1 LLTYLAW
8 ALLHVLWVGLTLFVA
23 GAYIVALAESAHQ
36 GRFHVTAVV
45 PTILMS
51 AALFLHV
58 YLLNRATHRL
68 RREFLYRPP
77 LKLLFLW
84 VFGPS
89 ERINSLFLALGA
101 LWRCLGTLQL
111 LEGGMMVGTGAD
123 VFQYLRG
130 RTGQIIA
137 LTPEQVE
144 AKISAFQQAPHRWM
158 CV

>member
-1 LLTYLAW
+1 ESSPLPTNFTMFLLAAAVLLTIVANPKKSQNLLTYLAW

-68 RREFLYRPP
+68 RREVLSHPP

-123 VFQYLRG
+123 
-130 RTGQIIA
+130 
-137 LTPEQVE
+137 
-144 AKISAFQQAPHRWM
+144 
-158 CV
+158 